1 MDKDGQGV
9 LNSEYAY
16 VDAKHDRCKGFKT
29 ITLWTY
35 NEIAQKLVRRAI
47 MEAEA
52 ENTENL
58 KLCLTLLNEMLE
70 EVSGEKSYKFNL
82 KGFVADENHA
92 NWNSI
97 KAVYG

>member
-1 MDKDGQGV
+1 MTNLALSMDKDGQGA

-35 NEIAQKLVRRAI
+35 NGIARKLVRLAV
-47 MEAEA
+47 MDAGA

-58 KLCLTLLNEMLE
+58 TL
-70 EVSGEKSYKFNL
+70 
-82 KGFVADENHA
+82 
-92 NWNSI
+92 
-97 KAVYG
+97 